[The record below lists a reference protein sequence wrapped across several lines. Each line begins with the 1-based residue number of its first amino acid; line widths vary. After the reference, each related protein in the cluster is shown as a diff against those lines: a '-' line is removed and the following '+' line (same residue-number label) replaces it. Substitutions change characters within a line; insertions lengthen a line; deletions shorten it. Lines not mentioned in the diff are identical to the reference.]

1 MANASN
7 PGGKI
12 LFVDDSRL
20 MRFSAQKCLAEQFD
34 VVLAEDGE
42 SAIRALA
49 DDPAIRCVVTDL
61 MMPGVD
67 GFGVIQHIR
76 NSEDKRL
83 REVPVMA
90 LTGSES
96 AEDRRRA
103 IELGANE
110 MMTKPFRPPALL
122 DRVSQ
127 LLAVE
132 PAPKPRTST
141 IEVPSAINVERDR
154 AGFLGRLLQA
164 MALHL
169 RQDLP
174 ISLLQVRLNA
184 VRVENGSRVK
194 LGDSVLKAIMRQIE
208 KVLITTVRIEDT
220 VGRTGSDHRT
230 LLLPGTS
237 AQGARALRERIH
249 KAVAD
254 YAFELQGHRLD
265 VKLDIYLHVPD
276 KSIDP
281 EQLIAY
287 VPSDGDDDSV
297 FGQQVRQVN
306 E

>member
-7 PGGKI
+7 PAGKI

-20 MRFSAQKCLAEQFD
+20 MRFSAQKCLAERFD

-49 DDPAIRCVVTDL
+49 EDADIRCVVTDL
-61 MMPGVD
+61 MMPGID
-67 GFGVIQHIR
+67 GFGVIEHVR
-76 NSEDKRL
+76 SSDDAKL
-83 REVPVMA
+83 REMPVMA

-103 IELGANE
+103 LDLGANE

-127 LLAVE
+127 LLAVDD
-132 PAPKPRTST
+132 APKPRTSS
-141 IEVPSAINVERDR
+141 IEVPSAINIERDR
-154 AGFLGRLLQA
+154 SGFLGRLLQA

-194 LGDSVLKAIMRQIE
+194 LEGSVLKAIMRQLE
-208 KVLITTVRIEDT
+208 TVLLTTVRIEDT
-220 VGRTGSDHRT
+220 IGRTGSDHRT

-237 AQGARALRERIH
+237 AEGARALRERIH
-249 KAVAD
+249 NAVAD
-254 YAFELQGHRLD
+254 YAFEIQGHKLD
-265 VKLDIYLHVPD
+265 VKLDIFLHVPD

-281 EQLIAY
+281 EELIAY
-287 VPSDGDDDSV
+287 VPSDDDDGSV
-297 FGQQVRQVN
+297 FGKQVRQVN